1 MQDPTRPV
9 NPLLKETPPA
19 GANVVDSS
27 TRPPE
32 KPLFTPPVSL
42 AAIGKPRQLT
52 DVTVV
57 FMILAAMIIGFAVL
71 TRTKLEHCVN
81 DGSRWNTVFYL
92 VEYGTYEY
100 LPDWGEIK
108 GVPKRGVGSPE
119 EHIEKYNANSS
130 PEDKARIMKLIRPFG
145 DRCYRHVWDIPP
157 FPTVDMISVKDETGQ
172 DHFYSS
178 KPPLLSTC
186 VAGVVIG
193 LEKIVSPIMAI
204 PAVHER
210 LIGPRP
216 GGQAPDAAQPVSTQP
231 SERSSQNRFTFREHP
246 MFYMRAVVLLVQL
259 IPFLIMIWVIR
270 QRVFEQTDSP
280 FVQNFCV
287 AAAALAT
294 YLTSYAVPLN
304 NHIVAA
310 YCALFA
316 LHATMRVWY
325 DGRRE
330 WYWFLIAGLFG
341 GLCHGL
347 ELPATLLTLMILA
360 ALLWKAPWRAL
371 VICLPAMVIPIAAS
385 LYTTYLVTGSVEPI
399 PARFNEPG
407 GPFFYKGSYWHA
419 TKDNPYYVPSG
430 VSIDFLHEPKQAYLS
445 HLVVGHHGFFSL
457 TPLFIISL
465 IGIGRHMAGIRTRR
479 AVLMSLVLVAIVVA
493 VGIMWKV
500 DAGGSSLA
508 WPRPAPPEVASTQ
521 ASSGD
526 TLSASDAS
534 GDDSRPSEWWA
545 DFKLGLACI
554 KTAVTNPGAAIDQAA
569 DRLWGWG
576 FLSFMGILVVV
587 NLGMYLGEPDQKTPL
602 LASGTLLLFL
612 ALLLLY
618 TFTTNNYAGVS
629 QGPRWLFWM
638 IPFWL
643 LMLPAG
649 LAPLVE
655 LRVGR
660 WLCYLC
666 LFVSL
671 ISVFWG
677 LPRPNEDVRATD
689 RPFTS
694 SWIHE
699 FMRRHNY
706 IDY

>member
-9 NPLLKETPPA
+9 NPLLRETPPA
-19 GANVVDSS
+19 GASVVDSS
-27 TRPPE
+27 TRPPD
-32 KPLFTPPVSL
+32 KSLFTPPVSL
-42 AAIGKPRQLT
+42 PALARHRIPT
-52 DVTVV
+52 DVTAV
-57 FMILAAMIIGFAVL
+57 FMILAAMVIGFAIL

-108 GVPKRGVGSPE
+108 GVSKRGVTDPE
-119 EHIEKYNANSS
+119 EHIATYNANST
-130 PEDKARIMKLIRPFG
+130 PEDKARIKGLMRKFG
-145 DRCYRHVWDIPP
+145 DRYYRHVWDIPP
-157 FPTVDMISVKDETGQ
+157 FSTVDMISVKDKNGQ

-193 LEKIVSPIMAI
+193 LQKIVSPIMAI
-204 PAVHER
+204 SAVRQR
-210 LIGPRP
+210 LIRP
-216 GGQAPDAAQPVSTQP
+216 QPEGQAGAAAQPTSTQP
-231 SERSSQNRFTFREHP
+231 SQKSSPGSFSFREHP
-246 MFYMRAVVLLVQL
+246 MFYMRAAVLLVQL
-259 IPFLIMIWVIR
+259 VPFLIMIWVIR
-270 QRVFEQTDSP
+270 QRVIEQTDSP

-287 AAAALAT
+287 GAAALAT
-294 YLTSYAVPLN
+294 FLTSYTAPLN
-304 NHIVAA
+304 NHVVAA

-316 LHATMRVWY
+316 VHATLRVWY

-347 ELPATLLTLMILA
+347 ELPATLLTLAILVV
-360 ALLWKAPWRAL
+360 LFWKEPRRAL
-371 VICLPAMVIPIAAS
+371 VVGLPAMLIPIAAS
-385 LYTTYLVTGSVEPI
+385 LYTTYLVTGSVTPI
-399 PARFNEPG
+399 PMRFEEPN
-407 GPFFYKGSYWHA
+407 GPFYYNGSYWHPN
-419 TKDNPYYVPSG
+419 DYYKPRG
-430 VSIDFLHEPKQAYLS
+430 VSIDFLQEPKQTYLS

-479 AVLMSLVLVAIVVA
+479 AVLISLVLAAIVVVVA
-493 VGIMWKV
+493 TLWKA
-500 DAGGSSLA
+500 DAGGSSLS
-508 WPRPAPPEVASTQ
+508 WPTPAPAYVASTQ
-521 ASSGD
+521 AWLGD
-526 TLSASDAS
+526 VSAAS
-534 GDDSRPSEWWA
+534 GDSADPSRFSRWLA
-545 DFKLGLACI
+545 NFRLGLACL
-554 KTAVTNPGAAIDQAA
+554 KTAVSHPLAAMDQAT
-569 DRLWGWG
+569 DLLWGWG
-576 FLSFMGILVVV
+576 FLSFMAILLVV
-587 NLGMYLGEPDQKTPL
+587 NLGMYLGEPDQKYSL
-602 LASGTLLLFL
+602 LAAGTLLLFL
-612 ALLLLY
+612 ALLLFY
-618 TFTTNNYAGVS
+618 TFRTHNYAGVC

-638 IPFWL
+638 IPLWL

-649 LAPLVE
+649 IGPLVK

-671 ISVFWG
+671 LSVFWG
-677 LPRPNEDVRATD
+677 LPRPDEDVRATD

-694 SWIHE
+694 SWLHDY
-699 FMRRHNY
+699 MRWRNY